1 MVEDALVGTVRQE
14 TGSVAARRLRRNG
27 TIPAILYGKETEPIK
42 LALPADSVRTVVR
55 LGHHMVDVD
64 LSGDRSKVLVRD
76 VQYDTFGREIL
87 HLDLVRVSLT
97 DQVRVVVPVEL
108 RGTAR
113 GVDLGGVMEQSIH
126 EMEVECLATA
136 LPDLISVR
144 VTDLAI
150 GDAIHVRDLVL
161 PEGVAVLAEDDQVVV
176 QVSAPSKVEEEGEAE
191 EVEAGPAEPEV
202 ITARKAE
209 DEESDGE

>member
-27 TIPAILYGKETEPIK
+27 TIPAILYGKEGEPIK